1 MYTFSLSHN
10 TFIAVH
16 PHRFYRHL
24 QNERKKYFCKNFHM
38 HNPSTSPLPGEPCQW
53 RRGQQDHLH
62 SIICCE
68 HGEAGTCELNSS
80 SHAFSVSQNLSK
92 INNSKTTRR
101 KLPIQNEKPQKDKN
115 QHPLPS
121 PNPTPG
127 MSLCS
132 LNSNT
137 ALWIPPAGQAE
148 RQPGVRKAGVGA
160 PGIVNSYPTTS
171 HQQAVAGWKTK
182 EYSCEIFQC
191 ALWNRTQNSYMWPGS
206 QEECG
211 TKLTVRH
218 ICTHK
223 TRGQQKRSVLCKFFG
238 CKERHSVTFSA
249 KRDSQPH
256 S

>member
-16 PHRFYRHL
+16 PHRIYRHL
-24 QNERKKYFCKNFHM
+24 QNERKKYFCKNFRM
-38 HNPSTSPLPGEPCQW
+38 RNPSMSPLPGEPCQW
-53 RRGQQDHLH
+53 RREQQDHLH

-80 SHAFSVSQNLSK
+80 SHAFSVSQNFSK

-101 KLPIQNEKPQKDKN
+101 KLPIQNENHKKTKINIPSPPQT
-115 QHPLPS
+115 QLRACPCVLLTVILLSEFPLPAR
-121 PNPTPG
+121 PNH
-127 MSLCS
+127 
-132 LNSNT
+132 N
-137 ALWIPPAGQAE
+137 
-148 RQPGVRKAGVGA
+148 PGVRKAGVGA

-171 HQQAVAGWKTK
+171 HQQVVAGWKTK